1 MVHAGP
7 ENQTNETKSHVSFP
21 RKVASAVGGAV
32 LAKRQL
38 QPDQC
43 GKVYLK
49 AAVSIGTMIALFSVR
64 QGQTPW

>member
-21 RKVASAVGGAV
+21 RKVAAAVGGAV

-38 QPDQC
+38 QPDQF
-43 GKVYLK
+43 GKANFK
-49 AAVSIGTMIALFSVR
+49 AALPVGTMIALLSI
-64 QGQTPW
+64 